1 MKDEELPGDAST
13 LIYLAKTSAF
23 AEAGHCI
30 TAILV
35 PPAVWR
41 EAVDDAER
49 LDYPDVP
56 QIRAAADSGFLAR
69 IELSDTEQALAGAI
83 ATQQRLG
90 VGESEVLALGRR
102 TGRALVDDGRAA
114 RVASSLGV
122 VPIST
127 LFLPVLGVR
136 RGGLERQAAIAL
148 LRKLAIVTN
157 ARAETVYEIEAFID
171 MVT

>member
-1 MKDEELPGDAST
+1 MLLLRFDSKWKRGASWRCIDTHLPGQSKRIC
-13 LIYLAKTSAF
+13 LKQRR
-23 AEAGHCI
+23 CI
-30 TAILV
+30 GGIIV
-35 PPAVWR
+35 PPSVWR

-56 QIRAAADSGFLAR
+56 HIRAAAESGFLAR
-69 IELSDTEQALAGAI
+69 VELTDAEQALAGAI

-90 VGESEVLALGRR
+90 VGESEVLALGRQ

-114 RVASSLGV
+114 RVAATLGV

-136 RGGLERQAAIAL
+136 RGELERKP
-148 LRKLAIVTN
+148 RT
-157 ARAETVYEIEAFID
+157 AFSESSPS
-171 MVT
+171 